1 MKTKI
6 LLLISLAISS
16 SLFFSTNAQENKNIV
31 DTPKN
36 KYTVSCYG
44 DNEELIN
51 EFQVISYRYI
61 DGKLEVE
68 KENYNTPVFIFGNC
82 KIK

>member
-1 MKTKI
+1 MKIKI
-6 LLLISLAISS
+6 ILLISLAILS
-16 SLFFSTNAQENKNIV
+16 SLLFSTNAQDNENISSKH
-31 DTPKN
+31 KN

-44 DNEELIN
+44 ENDQLIN

>member
-1 MKTKI
+1 MKIKI
-6 LLLISLAISS
+6 ILLISLAISS
-16 SLFFSTNAQENKNIV
+16 SLLFLTNAQDNENILIK
-31 DTPKN
+31 PKN

-44 DNEELIN
+44 DNDQLIN

-61 DGKLEVE
+61 NGKLEVE